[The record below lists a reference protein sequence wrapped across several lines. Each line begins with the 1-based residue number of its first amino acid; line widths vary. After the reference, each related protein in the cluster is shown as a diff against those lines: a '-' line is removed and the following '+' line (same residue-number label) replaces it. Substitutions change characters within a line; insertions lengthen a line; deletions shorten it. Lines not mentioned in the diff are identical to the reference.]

1 MGLIPF
7 ALILVAMWLFLVRP
21 QQQRVRAQRD
31 LLASLSVGDEVVTAG
46 GIIGRIVELDDKE
59 ARIEVAPGMTLT
71 FLRAAISR
79 RLTPDVEQADVQGQ
93 PEASAIEDAT
103 EEDAD

>member
-1 MGLIPF
+1 MGLVPF

-46 GIIGRIVELDDKE
+46 GVIGRIVELDDKQ
-59 ARIEVAPGMTLT
+59 ARIEVAPGVTLT
-71 FLRAAISR
+71 FLRAAVSR
-79 RLTPDVEQADVQGQ
+79 KIT
-93 PEASAIEDAT
+93 PEADAVPEAPAIEDTT
-103 EEDAD
+103 EEGSD